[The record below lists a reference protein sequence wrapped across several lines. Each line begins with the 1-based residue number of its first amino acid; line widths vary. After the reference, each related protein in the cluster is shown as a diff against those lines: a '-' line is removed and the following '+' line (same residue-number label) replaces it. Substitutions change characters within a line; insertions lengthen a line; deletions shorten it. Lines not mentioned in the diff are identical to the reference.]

1 MTTKQASKSWGEG
14 ERVFGLYR
22 AGQAI
27 SALLD
32 AGVR

>member
-1 MTTKQASKSWGEG
+1 MTTKQKSSGEE
-14 ERVFGLYR
+14 ERVSGLYR

-32 AGVR
+32 AGVW